1 MSPCD
6 VLDIPDPSGKQ
17 TPDECGHIH
26 SNKAKNLEGPTI
38 IYVPTRKESVNI
50 AKYLC
55 GVGLKAAA
63 YNAKLPKK
71 HLRQVHQEFHE
82 DKLQVV
88 VATIAFGMGID
99 KKNVRKIIHYGWP
112 QVSLRAL

>member
-6 VLDIPDPSGKQ
+6 VLDLPDPSGKQ
-17 TPDECGHIH
+17 IPDEPGHNH
-26 SNKAKNLEGPTI
+26 GNQTKDLEGPTI

-63 YNAKLPKK
+63 YNASVWNEKNCTLFYLTKLLKYF
-71 HLRQVHQEFHE
+71 L
-82 DKLQVV
+82 
-88 VATIAFGMGID
+88 GM
-99 KKNVRKIIHYGWP
+99 KI
-112 QVSLRAL
+112 VNLS